1 MAAWGADMPINPNIP
16 LQAANIPQIRY
27 QPESQFESF
36 AKIQPT
42 LNAMQQMKQRAVAAR
57 GAAEI
62 EDFIRKSGHNIN
74 LGQLGTLLVRV
85 GKVEEGTK
93 LLAAYNE
100 QKQLEDALGSMGFG
114 GQAAAPTGAN
124 AMVPA
129 PTANAMAQP
138 AAGQPSVPSPAVTAP
153 AMPATAPSMATQG
166 QAAGFRPTPQ
176 QLVRLAA
183 SGRAGGRVAGVLAP
197 FAKPEPTPSEI
208 AIAQKFGFE
217 LTPEGYSAMKGAGRA
232 ETQGPEIV
240 QLMRA
245 RDALPAGSPDRALV
259 QARIDKLNAPSSG
272 VTIQMPVPVYDPK
285 TGQTTYV
292 AREEAIGKT
301 PASAAPKPV
310 DTTQSEEQAATN
322 TARLLRRSREISA
335 ALQRSPAAEAPSA
348 LEASMQNIPGL
359 SAATNL
365 VRSTDRQI
373 VASAQDDILDALLY
387 LATGA
392 AYNKE
397 QLQQQKSA
405 YLASW
410 SDSAETRA
418 VKRQR
423 LVDMIRDAKIRAGNA
438 WTPELDY
445 QLNLLLESPT
455 MRRQSAGSAAPAPAP
470 APARTGGT
478 RREIA
483 PGVFVTERP

>member
-1 MAAWGADMPINPNIP
+1 MPINPNIP

-42 LNAMQQMKQRAVAAR
+42 LNAMRQMRQEQMQTQQSMAEQQALQEIRQR
-57 GAAEI
+57 GYDPEEI
-62 EDFIRKSGHNIN
+62 
-74 LGQLGTLLVRV
+74 GTLLQMH
-85 GKVEEGTK
+85 GKTQAQMELGVK
-93 LLAAYNE
+93 MVNAAR
-100 QKQLEDALGSMGFG
+100 
-114 GQAAAPTGAN
+114 AARAD
-124 AMVPA
+124 
-129 PTANAMAQP
+129 QR
-138 AAGQPSVPSPAVTAP
+138 PSVVGPGSALISHEGKELYRAP
-153 AMPATAPSMATQG
+153 P
-166 QAAGFRPTPQ
+166 
-176 QLVRLAA
+176 V
-183 SGRAGGRVAGVLAP
+183 
-197 FAKPEPTPSEI
+197 E
-208 AIAQKFGFE
+208 
-217 LTPEGYSAMKGAGRA
+217 RA
-232 ETQGPEIV
+232 EPPGTEIL
-240 QLMRA
+240 QLLRELN
-245 RDALPAGSPDRALV
+245 ALPADSPDRAVLK
-259 QARIDKLNAPSSG
+259 ARIDRLNAPPSG

-292 AREEAIGKT
+292 TREEALGKT

-310 DTTQSEEQAATN
+310 DTTQSEEQAATA

-348 LEASMQNIPGL
+348 MEASIQNIPGL

-365 VRSTDRQI
+365 VRSSDRQI

-397 QLQQQKSA
+397 QLQQQKNA

-410 SDSAETRA
+410 SDSAATRA

-423 LVDMIRDAKIRAGNA
+423 LTDMVRDAKIRAGNA
-438 WTPELDY
+438 WTPELDS

-455 MRRQSAGSAAPAPAP
+455 MRRQSTGGAAQPAPRRTAP
-470 APARTGGT
+470 QSSAIPA
-478 RREIA
+478 
-483 PGVFVTERP
+483 GVDPEDWKYMTDEEKALWK

>member
-1 MAAWGADMPINPNIP
+1 MPINPNIP

-42 LNAMQQMKQRAVAAR
+42 LNAMQQMRTQAMESQEKMAQRQALQKMRQDLMAAGKSGDLGMYAQALIGSGDTR
-57 GAAEI
+57 LMELGAKISQSLMEEQAAEQ
-62 EDFIRKSGHNIN
+62 S
-74 LGQLGTLLVRV
+74 
-85 GKVEEGTK
+85 
-93 LLAAYNE
+93 LAP
-100 QKQLEDALGSMGFG
+100 FR
-114 GQAAAPTGAN
+114 
-124 AMVPA
+124 
-129 PTANAMAQP
+129 
-138 AAGQPSVPSPAVTAP
+138 GQPVTRESVQN
-153 AMPATAPSMATQG
+153 M
-166 QAAGFRPTPQ
+166 
-176 QLVRLAA
+176 L
-183 SGRAGGRVAGVLAP
+183 RAGGAAARAGEQLRQTL
-197 FAKPEPTPSEI
+197 PTTPAEVET
-208 AIAQKFGFE
+208 ARAFGFQQ
-217 LTPEGYSAMKGAGRA
+217 TPEGYSAMKGAGRA
-232 ETQGPEIV
+232 EAQGPEIV

-272 VTIQMPVPVYDPK
+272 VTVEMPVAVYNEK

-292 AREEAIGKT
+292 PRQQAIGMT

-322 TARLLRRSREISA
+322 TARLLRRSREIAA
-335 ALQRSPAAEAPSA
+335 ALQRNPSAEAPSA
-348 LEASMQNIPGL
+348 LEASIQNIPVL

-365 VRSTDRQI
+365 VRNTDRQI

-418 VKRQR
+418 IKRQR
-423 LVDMIRDAKIRAGNA
+423 LTDMVRDAKIRAGNA
-438 WTPELDY
+438 WTPELDS
-445 QLNLLLESPT
+445 QLNLLLESPV
-455 MRRQSAGSAAPAPAP
+455 MQSQANRGSVPAPAPAP
-470 APARTGGT
+470 APARTGGV

>member
-1 MAAWGADMPINPNIP
+1 MPINPNIP

-42 LNAMQQMKQRAVAAR
+42 LNAMQQMRTQALESQEKMAQRQALQKMRQDLMAAGKSGDLGMYAQALIGSGDVR
-57 GAAEI
+57 LMELGARINQGLMEEQAAE
-62 EDFIRKSGHNIN
+62 RS
-74 LGQLGTLLVRV
+74 
-85 GKVEEGTK
+85 
-93 LLAAYNE
+93 LAP
-100 QKQLEDALGSMGFG
+100 FR
-114 GQAAAPTGAN
+114 
-124 AMVPA
+124 
-129 PTANAMAQP
+129 
-138 AAGQPSVPSPAVTAP
+138 GQPVTRESVQN
-153 AMPATAPSMATQG
+153 M
-166 QAAGFRPTPQ
+166 
-176 QLVRLAA
+176 L
-183 SGRAGGRVAGVLAP
+183 RAGGAAARAGEQLRQTL
-197 FAKPEPTPSEI
+197 PTTPAEVET
-208 AIAQKFGFE
+208 ARAFGFQQ
-217 LTPEGYSAMKGAGRA
+217 TPEGYSAMKGAGRA
-232 ETQGPEIV
+232 EPQGPEIV

-259 QARIDKLNAPSSG
+259 QARIDRLNAPSAG

-292 AREEAIGKT
+292 TREEAIGKT

-310 DTTQSEEQAATN
+310 DTTQSEEQAATA

-335 ALQRSPAAEAPSA
+335 ALKRSPAAEAPSA
-348 LEASMQNIPGL
+348 LEASIQNIPGL

-365 VRSTDRQI
+365 VRSSDRQI

-397 QLQQQKSA
+397 QLQQQKNA

-410 SDSAETRA
+410 SDSAATRA

-423 LVDMIRDAKIRAGNA
+423 LTDMVRDAKIRAGNA
-438 WTPELDY
+438 WTPELDS
-445 QLNLLLESPT
+445 QLNLLLESPA
-455 MRRQSAGSAAPAPAP
+455 MQSQSNRGSVLAPAPVS
-470 APARTGGT
+470 APARTSGA